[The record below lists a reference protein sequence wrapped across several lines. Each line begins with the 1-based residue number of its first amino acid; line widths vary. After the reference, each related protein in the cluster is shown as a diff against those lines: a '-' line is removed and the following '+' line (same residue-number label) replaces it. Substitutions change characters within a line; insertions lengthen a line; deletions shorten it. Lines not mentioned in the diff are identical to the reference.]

1 MTYKWQ
7 LTNLLKI
14 MTERRNDLIH
24 ELENLPEGI
33 LYIYVQD
40 GRYYYSERFPKG
52 GNRKKEHRIG
62 ISNDNDKILALVRKR
77 YVQQAL
83 EALDQNLSNLE
94 IVIEGYVPSDEAS
107 IMKDYIEKYPQ
118 LTEGLFYKQ
127 FDGKK
132 WEEEFVP
139 DNNFYKEDLRSISLK
154 GVEMRSDGEIYITS
168 RLDHYNIPHRFEA
181 SLNSPLIGRVPDFT
195 IIRPRD
201 RKIIYWEHFG
211 KVNDPKYVSAN
222 IEKVI
227 EYIEYGITPWDN
239 LIMTYNYSG
248 GGFNAKL
255 IDSMIEGWL
264 L

>member
-107 IMKDYIEKYPQ
+107 VMKDYIEKYPQ

-195 IIRPRD
+195 IIRARD
-201 RKIIYWEHFG
+201 GKIIYWEHCG
-211 KVNDPKYVSAN
+211 MMDDPGYRARNK
-222 IEKVI
+222 KKLK
-227 EYIEYGITPWDN
+227 EYEEAGIVPWDN
-239 LIMTYNYSG
+239 LIVTY
-248 GGFNAKL
+248 
-255 IDSMIEGWL
+255 DTIEGGLRGDLVEAMIKCWL